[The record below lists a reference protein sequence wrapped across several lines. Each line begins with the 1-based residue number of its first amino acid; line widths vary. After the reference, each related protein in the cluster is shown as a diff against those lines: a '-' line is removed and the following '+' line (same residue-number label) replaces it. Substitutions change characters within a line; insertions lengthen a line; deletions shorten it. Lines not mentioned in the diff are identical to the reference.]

1 MSTKAR
7 VIAIVLLWAACS
19 ALLVQSG
26 SAQPPPLPPIPVLPK
41 IQLPPIPGLPLIPD
55 PRLAQNPATSDS
67 RPAQNP
73 ATPDSRPSFDSRF
86 AADSRPSFNS
96 RFASDSGAVFTSS
109 TASYPWTAFASR
121 SAPGAGSAATTPY
134 PRQAF
139 TSTTPNSRRSS
150 CRTYSGHNQCWTAV
164 ANVAGCVPLALTS
177 HLQVHTHLLRA
188 LLFASDSRLAQN
200 PATSD
205 SRPAQ
210 NPSTPDSRPSFDSR
224 FAADSRPSF
233 DSRLASDSGAA
244 FTSYPWTAVTSRSA
258 PGTGSASTTPCP
270 RPVFTST
277 TPNSR
282 RSSCRTSSGHN
293 QCWTAVANAAGCVV
307 DITPLL
313 HRQLSTV
320 GPACCKALIQ

>member
-7 VIAIVLLWAACS
+7 
-19 ALLVQSG
+19 
-26 SAQPPPLPPIPVLPK
+26 
-41 IQLPPIPGLPLIPD
+41 
-55 PRLAQNPATSDS
+55 
-67 RPAQNP
+67 
-73 ATPDSRPSFDSRF
+73 
-86 AADSRPSFNS
+86 
-96 RFASDSGAVFTSS
+96 
-109 TASYPWTAFASR
+109 
-121 SAPGAGSAATTPY
+121 
-134 PRQAF
+134 
-139 TSTTPNSRRSS
+139 
-150 CRTYSGHNQCWTAV
+150 
-164 ANVAGCVPLALTS
+164 
-177 HLQVHTHLLRA
+177 
-188 LLFASDSRLAQN
+188 N

>member
-41 IQLPPIPGLPLIPD
+41 IQLPPIPGLPLIPGLPQIPGL
-55 PRLAQNPATSDS
+55 PRIRLP
-67 RPAQNP
+67 PI
-73 ATPDSRPSFDSRF
+73 
-86 AADSRPSFNS
+86 
-96 RFASDSGAVFTSS
+96 
-109 TASYPWTAFASR
+109 
-121 SAPGAGSAATTPY
+121 PGL
-134 PRQAF
+134 PRI
-139 TSTTPNSRRSS
+139 
-150 CRTYSGHNQCWTAV
+150 
-164 ANVAGCVPLALTS
+164 PLPPIPGLP
-177 HLQVHTHLLRA
+177 LI
-188 LLFASDSRLAQN
+188 
-200 PATSD
+200 P
-205 SRPAQ
+205 
-210 NPSTPDSRPSFDSR
+210 
-224 FAADSRPSF
+224 DSRPSF